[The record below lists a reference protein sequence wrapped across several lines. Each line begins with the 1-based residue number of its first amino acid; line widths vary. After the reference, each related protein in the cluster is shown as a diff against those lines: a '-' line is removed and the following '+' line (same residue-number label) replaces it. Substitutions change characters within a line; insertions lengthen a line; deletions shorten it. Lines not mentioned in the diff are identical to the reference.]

1 MIGIINYS
9 LIEGAVSDFPIIV
22 IIVGF
27 PVIHSWSPFCSTQ
40 GTPTK
45 DSSKFK
51 RDLERAIR
59 ADPLYE
65 LSSAE
70 KELIWKFRYHCIKI
84 PEAMPKLLRSVNWAD
99 LEQVRERKRR
109 EREREREREKW
120 NRPHN
125 IQTVHWSLYF
135 QCFSPYFSTTQSMPA
150 SKPQSKLITLYV

>member
-1 MIGIINYS
+1 MASLKGQFQISPYYYSYNYTVLLDS
-9 LIEGAVSDFPIIV
+9 LSSIPD
-22 IIVGF
+22 
-27 PVIHSWSPFCSTQ
+27 SPFCSTQ

-99 LEQVRERKRR
+99 LEQVREKRELK
-109 EREREREREKW
+109 ERE
-120 NRPHN
+120 
-125 IQTVHWSLYF
+125 
-135 QCFSPYFSTTQSMPA
+135 
-150 SKPQSKLITLYV
+150 